1 MTYVPAQVVYEIP
14 DVIQAGLQSGILV
27 QYGNI
32 VRDLSGHIVKH
43 LKMVPLKKEAAKTAL
58 TKIKDFA
65 KSVIKN
71 PKLLL
76 AALALIGVI
85 IGIIR
90 LINKFAKKGKN
101 VEVPES
107 VVIFN
112 ENLKKYL
119 EALENGENNLEVL
132 DNLIESIEKIQ
143 DEDISQIVET
153 NIVDFTKLLKSI
165 KKYTDDFAKANN
177 YVYNK
182 NKYKANNIIDF
193 NNCLKL
199 QKQIIKKVS

>member
-43 LKMVPLKKEAAKTAL
+43 LKMVPLKKEAAKTVL

-85 IGIIR
+85 IGIIS

-132 DNLIESIEKIQ
+132 DNLIDSIEKFQ

-153 NIVDFTKLLKSI
+153 NIVDFTILLKSI

-177 YVYNK
+177 YVYDK
-182 NKYKANNIIDF
+182 NNI
-193 NNCLKL
+193 
-199 QKQIIKKVS
+199 KQIILLILIIV